1 MLSPAE
7 LYFAGASPLAPV
19 HRAVPLASSHTVK
32 LLAGRRTAQYRL
44 YEPAFLPVRQKDRE
58 RDRQPPLATSLSQ
71 SKVPQTPLGWRARG
85 SPIVF
90 TDVGGRVLPR
100 RDAHGFELQPIHTRF
115 ARHIAIGANVSFF
128 RPHPNSPCVKRHMGA
143 EPWAV
148 AHVQRGAHEFDLAVY
163 NFPSHDLARDTDL
176 ASNQWDEA
184 GFGTIMEYTNSFK
197 AKILLDVGAGV
208 GWYSFAYATEGR
220 TVLAIEPFG
229 PNLDLFNT
237 SFCLNP
243 AQNATIGLMPIGLSS
258 ASRRCDLYQ
267 RKDGK
272 DFGNAVTVCKGMNTS
287 AADKSLSKQ
296 GEVETY
302 MLDDVLPDEFRTG
315 AKVMRVDIGAH
326 QFPAL
331 KGCTSLLVQEGERP
345 LAVSTEFSNGPQAS
359 EFLKFM
365 HGMGYSVSAAN
376 GEPPHKQ
383 PPNVSTILPDPN
395 ATIDLIFDRP
405 ALRQYLN
412 LEKYQVLKPADSATN
427 ATNAAKTIRRAMEGL
442 PPVTEKRL
450 RKCESAWDGDCDRSA
465 FTGKEGMRPE
475 RQKELQ
481 DIKDKENYRESEY
494 TGQQQQD
501 AEDDEHPTY
510 DAMKE
515 IHDAMQA
522 MGNIAQP

>member
-1 MLSPAE
+1 MLNPLE
-7 LYFAGASPLAPV
+7 LYFAGSSPLAPV
-19 HRAVPLASSHTVK
+19 HSAAPLAPSHNVK
-32 LLAGRRTAQYRL
+32 LLAGRRAARYRR
-44 YEPAFLPVRQKDRE
+44 YEPAFVPDRQNDRQ
-58 RDRQPPLATSLSQ
+58 RDRQPPRATSLSQ
-71 SKVPQTPLGWRARG
+71 SKVPQTPLGWRTRG

-115 ARHIAIGANVSFF
+115 ARHLAIGANVSFF
-128 RPHPNSPCVKRHMGA
+128 RPHPNSPCVKRHMGDQ
-143 EPWAV
+143 PWAV

-163 NFPSHDLARDTDL
+163 NFPSHDVARDTDL

-184 GFGTIMEYTNSFK
+184 GFGTIMEYTDSFK
-197 AKILLDVGAGV
+197 VKILVDVGAGV

-220 TVLAIEPFG
+220 TVLAVEPFG

-272 DFGNAVTVCKGMNTS
+272 DFGNAVSVCKGMNTS
-287 AADKSLSKQ
+287 AVDPSLIKQ
-296 GEVETY
+296 GEEETY

-326 QFPAL
+326 QYPAL
-331 KGCTSLLVQEGERP
+331 KGCASLLVTEGERP

-383 PPNVSTILPDPN
+383 PPNVSTILTDPN

-405 ALRQYLN
+405 ALREYLS
-412 LEKYQVLKPADSATN
+412 LEKYQVSPFSFSSFLLLQQFCSYWCDSLLFSFLLKAVLRLFLLMRGSCCNSSSSFFPFRCSSCSELFLLMRDSYSSSFL
-427 ATNAAKTIRRAMEGL
+427 L
-442 PPVTEKRL
+442 PPCCT
-450 RKCESAWDGDCDRSA
+450 SGS
-465 FTGKEGMRPE
+465 
-475 RQKELQ
+475 
-481 DIKDKENYRESEY
+481 
-494 TGQQQQD
+494 
-501 AEDDEHPTY
+501 
-510 DAMKE
+510 
-515 IHDAMQA
+515 
-522 MGNIAQP
+522 